1 MTERQRDM
9 LAYGVVALAGGTLLL
24 WIIPAY
30 TPEYPG
36 YGVPASLL
44 PDIAAGFML
53 ALSLLGLVRAVLASR
68 AERRETGAAPDQG
81 PAHTA
86 PGNAATASEGGPAD
100 SAVACS
106 DASTRTASGVASPV
120 MGKAEDGTAGPQ
132 GADGATR
139 SAEAEEAEKTETVP
153 LPAASRIQ
161 WLHLAR
167 FLIPCALLM
176 PAMSWIGFIPAG
188 VAFMAVIQ
196 YFCGQRRPLAFAL
209 VAALPVLT
217 VYAVMRFGLGV
228 PMP

>member
-1 MTERQRDM
+1 MTERHGDM

-68 AERRETGAAPDQG
+68 AERRETGAAPGHG

-106 DASTRTASGVASPV
+106 GASAFPTSGVASPV
-120 MGKAEDGTAGPQ
+120 MGKAEDGTAGVQ

-139 SAEAEEAEKTETVP
+139 SAEAEEAEKTEADP

>member
-44 PDIAAGFML
+44 PDLAAGFML

-68 AERRETGAAPDQG
+68 AERRENGAAPDQG

-86 PGNAATASEGGPAD
+86 LGNAATASEGGPAG

-106 DASTRTASGVASPV
+106 DASTRTATGEAATAG
-120 MGKAEDGTAGPQ
+120 GKAEDGTAAVQ
-132 GADGATR
+132 GVDGAMR
-139 SAEAEEAEKTETVP
+139 SAEAEEAEKTEADP